1 MDVTTSALQQN
12 TLLRNT
18 MQQEVGALV
27 PYVNGKHVSSLRNEK
42 RERKKRQKHSNPL
55 THQAHMPLTSVAS
68 ESMPPLHTN
77 TSNQNNYQT
86 YNNHYSDI
94 NDPIYLL
101 SPSPPSKP
109 SGTRFYRNDLLPSLG
124 TTAAPHQPAPASA
137 PAPAA
142 PAPAPASASAS
153 DSEFELHLIE
163 VKKACM
169 APSPARRKKKLSL
182 FQLICSARETDH
194 AQHTVMMEAISIQ
207 IDMKNSPIATRDM
220 LLDMFF
226 YEEE

>member
-1 MDVTTSALQQN
+1 
-12 TLLRNT
+12 
-18 MQQEVGALV
+18 
-27 PYVNGKHVSSLRNEK
+27 
-42 RERKKRQKHSNPL
+42 
-55 THQAHMPLTSVAS
+55 MPLTSVAS

-77 TSNQNNYQT
+77 TSNQNNYQP
-86 YNNHYSDI
+86 YNNHYSDM

-101 SPSPPSKP
+101 SPSPLSKP

-124 TTAAPHQPAPASA
+124 TAAAPHQPTLASASA
-137 PAPAA
+137 PAVS
-142 PAPAPASASAS
+142 APASASASASASAPAS

-194 AQHTVMMEAISIQ
+194 AQHTVMMEAIRIQ
-207 IDMKNSPIATRDM
+207 IDMKNSPIATRDT
-220 LLDMFF
+220 LLDVFF